1 MKKRTLA
8 FLLAFVMILGCFA
21 GLGAGVDSDTVTVTV
36 NFVYKSNNAM
46 VAQPYSAKIAK
57 GDPFKATVSA
67 PNMLNYSVPV
77 DKAEGLD
84 DGIEYSKDDAGNGFV
99 KFDLASVTEDITV
112 NLYYVAGQAKYTVEH
127 YYQNLADDDYT
138 LVNAVELEGDIDAYT
153 KAVAES
159 KPGFICKQ
167 VPEQT
172 IAADG
177 TTTVKI
183 YYDRIYYTVVFDVN
197 GGINGPKPVYGKYGA
212 ELTVSSTPTRAG
224 YTFAG
229 WDKALTKTIVGNVT
243 YKAQWI
249 ANEGNSKYAIV
260 LWGQNANDDEYSY
273 LDTVTATGA
282 AGDTVTWNAGTY
294 ICDGAHTHSAA
305 CYELTCTKEE
315 HTHSATCGLDCKHMH
330 TLSCF
335 GLSNSLASVNANDG
349 KYGDGDAATHFENK
363 CTTCGSV
370 FSLKES
376 GSVCK
381 YTNGYS
387 GFLGITAYEYFY
399 FFYYQGR
406 YYEITEAQYN
416 NLKSAA
422 GNSKKDGRDTYEV
435 YDVKSVQSLGT
446 CTHTHDD
453 SCYKCGKIEH
463 THSALGGN
471 CYTLTCKVP
480 SHTHNGSCKKM
491 GDYAP
496 DGNLW
501 KLARSETVT
510 IDADGTTVLNVYF
523 VRNEFTLTFNYRTTG
538 DWDDRG
544 GTKKTEYI
552 TARWGADILD
562 QYNQIKVNSGNGIM
576 WSKNSTSQ
584 DEMKYT
590 SYFQIMPSAN
600 ATYYLYRTSGNL
612 TNKMSYYCADLN
624 GEYQLK
630 FSLVF
635 HSSRKYFK
643 VTEQE
648 DYFKFEGFEIRRDL
662 SAKEDDSCKDAKFYY
677 DRKTYDL
684 KFYSANAIT
693 PDKTESVKYQKN
705 LGGYDYAPAN
715 KPANME
721 SDAIFVGW
729 YLNPECTG
737 EKYDLSAHSM
747 PAANVALYA
756 KWVNGLYTVKTF
768 TDESKT
774 DLYTYDGYDG
784 VQEKIIKYT
793 TAPVTP
799 TDPKKSGNVFAGWF
813 YKDADGS
820 EQPFSFVMPITQN
833 YDLYPKFTNQAIVSY
848 TVRYLLKDDNT
859 PLADERTNSAMIG
872 SSVTEKAKM
881 GDELNL
887 AEKGHNYFPDKTS
900 TSVVLDEADMVITF
914 YYSKDIK
921 IPYTVKYVDKDG
933 QDLIPSKVVRDNE
946 FSVVIESYVP
956 IDNYAPEVMKITK
969 ELSIDGEN
977 VIVFVY
983 KAVDYTITYN
993 PNGGTMSGTTQTKY
1007 NVNSTVTIADAPERN
1022 GYIFAGWQLA
1032 EAAGNW
1038 DAGNYTAG
1046 QSIGSGKY
1054 GDVTLVAQWNEKT
1067 AVINYEVVGP
1077 KDCGS
1082 VSPASETVKMVTG
1095 TANGS
1100 TATARSNAYKF
1111 VGWYS
1116 DKACENETLVSS
1128 DAKFVPRKSD
1138 TQPWPA
1144 TTTYYAKFDWNVA
1157 DLTIIKTGAEA
1168 IDENQS
1174 FIFRVTGTGGG
1185 KVMDVTVQGNNSVT
1199 IKGLTVGTYTVEEV
1213 TSWSWRYKPDQGSI
1227 NVEVKGGQKNEVTF
1241 NNSRTNGS
1249 WLSGDS
1255 YAINSVRGRH

>member
-1 MKKRTLA
+1 MKKKFIALILA
-8 FLLAFVMILGCFA
+8 VIMTATCV
-21 GLGAGVDSDTVTVTV
+21 GAGVGVDNADSDTVTITV
-36 NFVYKSNNAM
+36 NYVYERNSAM
-46 VAQPYSAKIAK
+46 VAQPYTAQIAK
-57 GDPFKATVSA
+57 GDPFNATVSV
-67 PNMLNYSVPV
+67 PKMLNYSVPV
-77 DKAEGLD
+77 DKAEGLIPGQID
-84 DGIEYSKDDAGNGFV
+84 YAEDTEGNGTVTFN
-99 KFDLASVTEDITV
+99 LTNVTEDVTV
-112 NLYYVAGQAKYTVEH
+112 NLFYVAGQAKYTVNH
-127 YYQNLADDDYT
+127 LYQNIEDDEYGQVET
-138 LVNAVELEGDIDAYT
+138 VELVGDIDAYT
-153 KAVAES
+153 AAVAES
-159 KPGFICKQ
+159 KPGFICTG
-167 VPEQT
+167 VPEYT

-177 TTTVKI
+177 TTTVDIK
-183 YYDRIYYTVVFDVN
+183 YDRIYYTVVFDVN

-212 ELTVSSTPTRAG
+212 ELTVSQLPTRTG

-229 WDKALTKTIVGNVT
+229 WDKTLTKTIVGNVT

-273 LDTVTATGA
+273 LDTVTAFGA
-282 AGDTVTWNAGTY
+282 AGDTVTWDESKY
-294 ICDGAHTHSAA
+294 ICEGAHTHSAA
-305 CYELTCTKEE
+305 CYDFTCKQEE
-315 HTHSATCGLDCKHMH
+315 HTHSATCLDCKHKH
-330 TLSCF
+330 GLTCY
-335 GLSNSLASVNANDG
+335 GLSANASSTSPNSNKKWWCESNPETYFEQLGLQDGYLYYDSENAFLDSKDNYYLRYGG
-349 KYGDGDAATHFENK
+349 KYYKLTSSQFNK
-363 CTTCGSV
+363 
-370 FSLKES
+370 LKGTEIDRTS
-376 GSVCK
+376 DNTSNYPDYYYK
-381 YTNGYS
+381 YS
-387 GFLGITAYEYFY
+387 I
-399 FFYYQGR
+399 
-406 YYEITEAQYN
+406 
-416 NLKSAA
+416 KST
-422 GNSKKDGRDTYEV
+422 GMS
-435 YDVKSVQSLGT
+435 

-463 THSALGGN
+463 THSALGGD

-480 SHTHNGSCKKM
+480 SHTHNSSCKKM

-496 DGNLW
+496 NSNLW
-501 KLARSETVT
+501 KFDRSETVT

-523 VRNEFTLTFNYRTTG
+523 DRKEFTLTFKYKSGSST
-538 DWDDRG
+538 
-544 GTKKTEYI
+544 KTETI
-552 TARWGADILD
+552 TDRWGKNVKARFDAID
-562 QYNQIKVNSGNGIM
+562 TNAKKEAG
-576 WSKNSTSQ
+576 NSTSVNGWE
-584 DEMKYT
+584 DSTTGYYT
-590 SYFQIMPSAN
+590 NNVMIMPQTNKTFTAHYDSGKKN
-600 ATYYLYRTSGNL
+600 TMTYYVE
-612 TNKMSYYCADLN
+612 DLN
-624 GEYQLK
+624 GRDIEIFKIEFYGNGYTVTADEYYEL
-630 FSLVF
+630 
-635 HSSRKYFK
+635 
-643 VTEQE
+643 
-648 DYFKFEGFEIRRDL
+648 EGFTINKNRSTETG
-662 SAKEDDSCKDAKFYY
+662 ESCNGAKFYY
-677 DRKTYDL
+677 TRNSYKLD
-684 KFYSANAIT
+684 FFSASKSV
-693 PDKTESVKYQKN
+693 PDKAEMVKYQKN
-705 LGGYDYAPAN
+705 LGQYNYTPTS

-721 SDAIFVGW
+721 ADAVFVGW

-737 EKYDLSAHSM
+737 QPYDLAKHTM

-768 TDESKT
+768 TDESMT
-774 DLYTYDGYDG
+774 DLYKYDGYSG
-784 VQEKIIKYT
+784 VQNNIIKYT

-799 TDPKKSGNVFAGWF
+799 NDPKMSGNVFAGWF

-946 FSVVIESYVP
+946 FSVVTESYVP

-983 KAVDYTITYN
+983 KAVDYTITYD
-993 PNGGTMSGTTQTKY
+993 PNGGTMTGEPQTKY
-1007 NVNSTVTIADAPERN
+1007 NVNSTVTIADAPERE
-1022 GYIFAGWQLA
+1022 GYIFGGWELA

-1038 DAGNYTAG
+1038 NAGNYTAG
-1046 QSIGSGKY
+1046 QNIGSGKY

-1067 AVINYEVVGP
+1067 TTINYKVVGP
-1077 KDCGS
+1077 DGCGS
-1082 VSPASETVKMVTG
+1082 VSPTSETVNMVTG

-1100 TATARSNAYKF
+1100 TATASNDTYKF

-1116 DKACENETLVSS
+1116 DEACENENLVSR
-1128 DAKFVPRKSD
+1128 DAKFVPTKSD
-1138 TQPWPA
+1138 TLWPA
-1144 TTTYYAKFDWNVA
+1144 STTYYAKFEWNVA
-1157 DLTIIKTGAEA
+1157 DLTIKKTGADA
-1168 IDENQS
+1168 IDKNQS
-1174 FIFRVTGTGGG
+1174 FIFHVTSEG
-1185 KVMDVTVQGNNSVT
+1185 KDMYVTVQGNGSVT

-1213 TSWSWRYKPDQGSI
+1213 TSWSWRYKPDQGSK

-1255 YAINSVRGRH
+1255 YAINSVLGRH